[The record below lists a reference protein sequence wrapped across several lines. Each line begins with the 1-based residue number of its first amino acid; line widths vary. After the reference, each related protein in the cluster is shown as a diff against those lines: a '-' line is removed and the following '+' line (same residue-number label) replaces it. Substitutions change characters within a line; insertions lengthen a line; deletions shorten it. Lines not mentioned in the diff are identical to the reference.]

1 MAKNKP
7 QSTRHIVIALMR
19 GAFRKGQSASSFIQV
34 MTARGLSYRRTN
46 MLADWRSVNE
56 TERKAGELRFVR
68 KDYYPSERTLA
79 AVEWDLSQEYMYKVK
94 TLSRVR
100 PDEPIVE
107 RFVNIMSD
115 IPLTPREVEQQVWSR
130 WGEWEKYEGERLK
143 ELVVW
148 SAYRRVEQF

>member
-1 MAKNKP
+1 MTRDI
-7 QSTRHIVIALMR
+7 STRHIVIAYMR
-19 GAFRKGQSASSFIQV
+19 DAFRKGQSASSFINSMMV
-34 MTARGLSYRRTN
+34 KGLSYRHTV

-56 TERKAGELRFVR
+56 IEKKEGQLRYVR

-94 TLSRVR
+94 TMSRLR
-100 PDEPIVE
+100 PDEPITE

-115 IPLTPREVEQQVWSR
+115 IPLTPKEVEQQVWLR
-130 WGEWEKYEGERLK
+130 WGEWERYEGERLH

-148 SAYRRVEQF
+148 SAFRRV